1 MANSGCSHVSR
12 LLYLTD
18 HASKTRFLIDTGA
31 EVSVFPATS
40 REKLES
46 KQGQPLVAANG
57 SRIAVYGERNISL
70 DIGFQRNYTW
80 KFQIADVRMA
90 LIGADFLRSNGIVVD
105 MKNNRIIEAASFAHV
120 SLQTTALQPL
130 RLHFLKSPSEYE
142 TILTDFPSLT
152 RTDFTTTR
160 SKLHVSHSI
169 ETKGRPVFAKARRLA
184 PEKLTIAKREF
195 ETMLDMGVIRRSSS
209 AWSSPLH
216 MVPKKGVGQWRPCGD
231 YRALND
237 VTVPDRY
244 PIPHLQ
250 DFTAKLAGARIFS
263 EVDLVRAYHQ
273 IPVAAEDIQKTA
285 IITPFGL
292 FEYVRMPYGLRNA
305 AQTFQRFMDD
315 VCRELDFVFVYLD
328 DILIASRSEV
338 EHREHLR
345 RLFETLAEHNVVLN
359 PAKCEFG
366 ATSLEFLG
374 HNIDSSG
381 ASPLPDRVLT
391 VREFPRPTNTR
402 SLREFLGLVNFYHRF
417 IPRCAQILHPLHRLL
432 SADATDEKRSTAT
445 KKDITWTEECETAFE
460 ASKRALAD
468 ATMLTHPHHDA
479 PTSITSDASDVAVG
493 AVLSQLVRGQWR
505 PISFFSRKLKPPET
519 RYSTFDRELLAVY
532 LSLRHFRYFVEGREF
547 HVNTDHKPLTYAISK
562 PSDKHSPRQTR
573 HLSYIAEFTTD
584 LRYLKG
590 EDNVVAD
597 TLSRAELCDQ
607 NNAITSSAVDYE
619 RMAQLQREDDEM
631 PAYRTA
637 ITGLQLVDL
646 PLLDSTDTLLCDISQ
661 GYARPVV
668 PRVLRRDI
676 FDQLHNLS
684 HPGGKA
690 TKRLVSA
697 RFVWH
702 GLNRE
707 VTQWA
712 RNCCSCQQ
720 SKIQRHIASPIHKI
734 DIPDRRFDAIHV
746 DIVGP
751 LPHSQGYNYLF
762 TVVDRFTRWPEAIP
776 MVNATAECCAR
787 ALLDQWISRFGVPS
801 TIISDRGRQ
810 FESNLWTE
818 LMKIMACTRVRTT
831 SYHPQAN
838 GMVERFHRQL
848 KSSLKSRLEAAAN
861 CWILVLPTVLLGIR
875 AAVKEDLGCSSAELV
890 FGMPLRLPGQ
900 FFEQLPAGHVD
911 DPAAFLPRLR
921 TAMRDLRPTIPEH
934 HCSHRTAVPTA
945 LTSATHVFVRHD
957 AHRTPLQRPYD
968 GPFLILQRN
977 EKFFVLDY
985 NGRHETVS
993 IDRLKPAFLDT
1004 DIIGALPP
1012 QLPTTRGGRVVRVPV
1027 RYRP

>member
-1 MANSGCSHVSR
+1 MSIAVFLVGKSQSCPLVANSGCSHVSR

-31 EVSVFPATS
+31 EVNVFPATS

-80 KFQIADVRMA
+80 KFKIADVRMA

-152 RTDFTTTR
+152 RTDFATTR

-237 VTVPDRY
+237 ITVPDRY

-263 EVDLVRAYHQ
+263 KVDLVRAYHQ

-417 IPRCAQILHPLHRLL
+417 IPRCA
-432 SADATDEKRSTAT
+432 
-445 KKDITWTEECETAFE
+445 
-460 ASKRALAD
+460 
-468 ATMLTHPHHDA
+468 
-479 PTSITSDASDVAVG
+479 
-493 AVLSQLVRGQWR
+493 
-505 PISFFSRKLKPPET
+505 
-519 RYSTFDRELLAVY
+519 
-532 LSLRHFRYFVEGREF
+532 
-547 HVNTDHKPLTYAISK
+547 
-562 PSDKHSPRQTR
+562 
-573 HLSYIAEFTTD
+573 
-584 LRYLKG
+584 
-590 EDNVVAD
+590 
-597 TLSRAELCDQ
+597 
-607 NNAITSSAVDYE
+607 
-619 RMAQLQREDDEM
+619 
-631 PAYRTA
+631 
-637 ITGLQLVDL
+637 
-646 PLLDSTDTLLCDISQ
+646 
-661 GYARPVV
+661 
-668 PRVLRRDI
+668 
-676 FDQLHNLS
+676 
-684 HPGGKA
+684 
-690 TKRLVSA
+690 
-697 RFVWH
+697 
-702 GLNRE
+702 
-707 VTQWA
+707 
-712 RNCCSCQQ
+712 
-720 SKIQRHIASPIHKI
+720 
-734 DIPDRRFDAIHV
+734 
-746 DIVGP
+746 
-751 LPHSQGYNYLF
+751 
-762 TVVDRFTRWPEAIP
+762 
-776 MVNATAECCAR
+776 
-787 ALLDQWISRFGVPS
+787 
-801 TIISDRGRQ
+801 
-810 FESNLWTE
+810 
-818 LMKIMACTRVRTT
+818 
-831 SYHPQAN
+831 
-838 GMVERFHRQL
+838 
-848 KSSLKSRLEAAAN
+848 
-861 CWILVLPTVLLGIR
+861 
-875 AAVKEDLGCSSAELV
+875 
-890 FGMPLRLPGQ
+890 
-900 FFEQLPAGHVD
+900 
-911 DPAAFLPRLR
+911 
-921 TAMRDLRPTIPEH
+921 
-934 HCSHRTAVPTA
+934 
-945 LTSATHVFVRHD
+945 
-957 AHRTPLQRPYD
+957 
-968 GPFLILQRN
+968 
-977 EKFFVLDY
+977 
-985 NGRHETVS
+985 
-993 IDRLKPAFLDT
+993 
-1004 DIIGALPP
+1004 
-1012 QLPTTRGGRVVRVPV
+1012 
-1027 RYRP
+1027 